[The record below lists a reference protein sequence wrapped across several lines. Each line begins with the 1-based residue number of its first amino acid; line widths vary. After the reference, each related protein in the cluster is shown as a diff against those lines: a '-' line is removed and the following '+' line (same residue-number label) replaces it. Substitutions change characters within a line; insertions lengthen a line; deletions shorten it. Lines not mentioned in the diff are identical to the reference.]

1 MIEAT
6 TGKLS
11 KMLEYTAAFA
21 VAVVPLIV
29 WPTFRPVVIPKAVLA
44 EAFALLVGGVALLFY
59 RPLRLSLPQ
68 LLLLAFLSWGLIVVC
83 QSSVPFI
90 AMEGGFQRLWG
101 WRVWATLA
109 LWFFGLG
116 YWFHWFR
123 PRRIFLGL
131 EVAAILL
138 SVYTLLQRLELDPL
152 SWTSLYGTRAH
163 ATLENPNTL
172 ALFLAL
178 VAPFFL
184 LRLRS
189 ESRREFAVGS
199 GGIVLLFLA
208 LWASGS
214 RSGWLAMLAGLGA
227 TGLFIAFPRKP
238 AIAGLWCISLL
249 VAAWTSPW
257 WAYGSR
263 PTGEARRV
271 IWQAAVRGIA
281 ERPIW
286 GRGFDLLTPFFD
298 RVLPAYL
305 VYLQGDVR
313 VDRAHNEI
321 LDLTMSVG
329 IPGVLLY
336 VGLLAVVYW
345 SAWRVLSRQDHPA
358 RLLTAAVA
366 GSCLAFH
373 VGMALNFITLSLGWV
388 AFALWA
394 YLATLREKPAVART
408 SSVSSLVRWG
418 SVIVI
423 LAIWAGLNLPRCQA
437 DSLAYEAAHDT
448 CPKVASLRQAV
459 LYRPRRGEYHAFL
472 GHALWQ
478 TENLDAAEE
487 SFRRAIEVNP
497 VNFAP
502 RTELGKF
509 YLLTGRTGD
518 ADEVYHH
525 TLTMA
530 PENARLWKEWGD
542 IAAAQ
547 GKQESALGRYRRAL
561 DLNETLAEAYLAMG
575 DIYLERDN
583 QEAAYWCFDAV
594 RRLRPSLL
602 QDRPDAQQVVKDYQ
616 P

>member
-1 MIEAT
+1 
-6 TGKLS
+6 
-11 KMLEYTAAFA
+11 
-21 VAVVPLIV
+21 
-29 WPTFRPVVIPKAVLA
+29 
-44 EAFALLVGGVALLFY
+44 
-59 RPLRLSLPQ
+59 
-68 LLLLAFLSWGLIVVC
+68 
-83 QSSVPFI
+83 
-90 AMEGGFQRLWG
+90 
-101 WRVWATLA
+101 
-109 LWFFGLG
+109 
-116 YWFHWFR
+116 
-123 PRRIFLGL
+123 
-131 EVAAILL
+131 
-138 SVYTLLQRLELDPL
+138 
-152 SWTSLYGTRAH
+152 
-163 ATLENPNTL
+163 
-172 ALFLAL
+172 
-178 VAPFFL
+178 
-184 LRLRS
+184 
-189 ESRREFAVGS
+189 
-199 GGIVLLFLA
+199 
-208 LWASGS
+208 
-214 RSGWLAMLAGLGA
+214 
-227 TGLFIAFPRKP
+227 
-238 AIAGLWCISLL
+238 
-249 VAAWTSPW
+249 
-257 WAYGSR
+257 
-263 PTGEARRV
+263 
-271 IWQAAVRGIA
+271 
-281 ERPIW
+281 
-286 GRGFDLLTPFFD
+286 
-298 RVLPAYL
+298 
-305 VYLQGDVR
+305 
-313 VDRAHNEI
+313 
-321 LDLTMSVG
+321 
-329 IPGVLLY
+329 
-336 VGLLAVVYW
+336 
-345 SAWRVLSRQDHPA
+345 
-358 RLLTAAVA
+358 
-366 GSCLAFH
+366 
-373 VGMALNFITLSLGWV
+373 MALNFITLSLGWV